1 MTTTETEHT
10 STELLR
16 QLEESGAITETALI
30 LTDHHLPYDT
40 FEALGAFL
48 GKVNRSCSF
57 WIGDW
62 LNFGEAVYGEKM
74 AQAAEATGL
83 APQTLINRASVCR
96 HIPPER
102 RKASLAFG
110 IHAEVAYLNPEERD
124 SWLAKAEREQ
134 WTRAR
139 LREEMRIVRGNGV
152 PGPMGDLADRA
163 LPFGD
168 VDILGEPES
177 DPVQKHTCPACG
189 YSF

>member
-16 QLEESGAITETALI
+16 QLEESGAITATALL
-30 LTDHHLPYDT
+30 LTDHLLPYDT

-96 HIPPER
+96 HIPPEG

-163 LPFGD
+163 LPSGD
-168 VDILGEPES
+168 VEILGEPES
-177 DPVQKHTCPACG
+177 DPVPTHTCPACG

>member
-1 MTTTETEHT
+1 MPDPEHT

-16 QLEESGAITETALI
+16 KLEESGAITATALL

-163 LPFGD
+163 LPSGD
-168 VDILGEPES
+168 VDFLGEPES
-177 DPVQKHTCPACG
+177 DPVHSHTCPRCG
-189 YSF
+189 YLF